1 MPIKSE
7 NDYLKI
13 LDNLQNFEEKS
24 LRGLT
29 KIKNLK
35 GFDQLKL
42 QILSKNSA
50 ISVATAAISQL
61 EVAAKKEV
69 GLAINKVKNNLKGK
83 MTEKESELKQGL
95 GSNPSESS
103 IDLTLPGASFNLG
116 SLHPITQVKERVIKI
131 FEKMGFQL
139 LESRLLDDYFHVFES
154 LNFLSDHPA
163 VDIMDTFWT
172 TNNLVPI
179 PHTSSMQNRLLTQ
192 LPLPL
197 SAVIFGR
204 CMRFEATDRRH
215 EHTFHQLE
223 GIYVDK
229 NIKVSD
235 LIGTLKAFLDSF
247 FEKDIKIKIQPS
259 FFPFVEPA
267 LEIMAQCIFCQG
279 QGCQT
284 CSQSGWL
291 ELIPCGMTH
300 PNVLKAAGVDPR
312 EHNGFAWAIGLDR
325 LAMLLYG
332 INDIRLFHSGDLRFL
347 RQF

>member
-1 MPIKSE
+1 MPTEPKHTHLE
-7 NDYLKI
+7 I
-13 LDNLQNFEEKS
+13 LDSLQGFEKES
-24 LRGLT
+24 LDTLA
-29 KIKNLK
+29 KIENLK
-35 GFDQLKL
+35 DFDQLKL

-50 ISVATAAISQL
+50 ISIATAAIFQL

-69 GLAINKVKNNLKGK
+69 GLAINKIKNNLKEK
-83 MTEKESELKQGL
+83 ITEKENELKQGL
-95 GSNPSESS
+95 GSDSS
-103 IDLTLPGASFNLG
+103 KSPGDLTLPGASFNLG
-116 SLHPITQVKERVIKI
+116 SLHPITQVKEKVIKI

-154 LNFLSDHPA
+154 LNFPPDHPA
-163 VDIMDTFWT
+163 TDIMDTFWT
-172 TNNLVPI
+172 TDDLIPI
-179 PHTSSMQNRLLTQ
+179 PHTSSMQNRALTQ

-197 SAVIFGR
+197 AAVIFGR
-204 CMRFEATDRRH
+204 CMRFEATDQRH

-223 GIYVDK
+223 GIYIDK

-300 PNVLKAAGVDPR
+300 PNVLAKAGVDPK

-347 RQF
+347 KQF

>member
-1 MPIKSE
+1 MPIKAE
-7 NDYLKI
+7 KNHLEI
-13 LDNLQNFEEKS
+13 LNNLQRFEKESLNTLTKTKS
-24 LRGLT
+24 LED
-29 KIKNLK
+29 
-35 GFDQLKL
+35 FDQLKL
-42 QILSKNSA
+42 QILSRNSE
-50 ISVATAAISQL
+50 ISTATAAISQL
-61 EVAAKKEV
+61 PSPAKKEA
-69 GLAINKVKNNLKGK
+69 GIAINRIKNNLKEK

-103 IDLTLPGASFNLG
+103 IDLTLPGVSYNLG

-154 LNFLSDHPA
+154 LNFPSDHPA

-172 TNNLVPI
+172 KDDFIPI
-179 PHTSSMQNRLLTQ
+179 PHTSSMQNRALTQ

-197 SAVIFGR
+197 AAVIFGR
-204 CMRFEATDRRH
+204 CMRFEATDQRH

-223 GIYVDK
+223 GIYIDK

-332 INDIRLFHSGDLRFL
+332 ISDIRLFHSGDLRFL
-347 RQF
+347 KQF